1 MDRSIREHLHL
12 GHGARLGAG
21 RRESEVR
28 VGGNAA
34 DRAALDER
42 AGDDFPAEA
51 AREAGVG

>member
-1 MDRSIREHLHL
+1 MR
-12 GHGARLGAG
+12 ARLGAG

-28 VGGNAA
+28 VGGDAA

-42 AGDDFPAEA
+42 AGDDVPAEA